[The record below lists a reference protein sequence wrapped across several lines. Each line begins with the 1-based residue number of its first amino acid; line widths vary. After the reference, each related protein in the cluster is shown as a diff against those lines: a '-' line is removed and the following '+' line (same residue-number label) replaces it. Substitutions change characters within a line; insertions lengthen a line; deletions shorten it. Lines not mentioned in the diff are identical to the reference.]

1 MSVNIGTRRWDSRGF
16 WGEVRYTWRKRHCEQ
31 RKVEEGEQHLPFGK
45 AKCVYFPT
53 RTTAKLTQPCKLR
66 TRTREKAA
74 EKSGNVSFSTE
85 NERLLAGALLHRAAG
100 LLHILG
106 ETKKTAVFRKMN
118 TAVGATA
125 MVFISPK
132 RDRRESWQRPFPTD

>member
-16 WGEVRYTWRKRHCEQ
+16 WCRVRYTWRKRHCEQ
-31 RKVEEGEQHLPFGK
+31 RKVEEGEQHLPFGE

-100 LLHILG
+100 LGQTLGGNEKNGGIHLPEYRRWGNSYGVYFAKTRSPRILA
-106 ETKKTAVFRKMN
+106 KA
-118 TAVGATA
+118 
-125 MVFISPK
+125 ISN
-132 RDRRESWQRPFPTD
+132 

>member
-1 MSVNIGTRRWDSRGF
+1 MSVNFGTLQWDSRGF
-16 WGEVRYTWRKRHCEQ
+16 WCRVAILGRKRHCEQ
-31 RKVEEGEQHLPFGK
+31 RKVEEGEQHLPFGE
-45 AKCVYFPT
+45 AKCVYFPM

-100 LLHILG
+100 LQHILG
-106 ETKKTAVFRKMN
+106 GNEKTAVFGEMN

-125 MVFISPK
+125 MVFISP
-132 RDRRESWQRPFPTD
+132 RHDRRESWQRPFPTD

>member
-16 WGEVRYTWRKRHCEQ
+16 WCRVRYTWRKRHCEQ
-31 RKVEEGEQHLPFGK
+31 RKVEEGEQHLPFGE
-45 AKCVYFPT
+45 AKCVHSPT

-85 NERLLAGALLHRAAG
+85 NERIDATIGRHQSVGNG
-100 LLHILG
+100 LCQDSRRSRFG
-106 ETKKTAVFRKMN
+106 EINTIAIAPTAVFRKMN
-118 TAVGATA
+118 TAVFFVST
-125 MVFISPK
+125 
-132 RDRRESWQRPFPTD
+132 ESLP

>member
-16 WGEVRYTWRKRHCEQ
+16 WCEVRYTWPKRHCEQ
-31 RKVEEGEQHLPFGK
+31 RKVEEGEQHLPFGE
-45 AKCVYFPT
+45 AKCAYFPT

-85 NERLLAGALLHRAAG
+85 HERLLAGALLHRAAG
-100 LLHILG
+100 LGQILG
-106 ETKKTAVFRKMN
+106 GNEKNGGIQEDEYRRWGNSYVYFAKTRSPRILAK
-118 TAVGATA
+118 A
-125 MVFISPK
+125 ISN
-132 RDRRESWQRPFPTD
+132 

>member
-1 MSVNIGTRRWDSRGF
+1 MSVNFGTLQWDSRGF
-16 WGEVRYTWRKRHCEQ
+16 WCRAAILGRKRHCEQ
-31 RKVEEGEQHLPFGK
+31 RKVEEGEQYLPFGE

-74 EKSGNVSFSTE
+74 EKRGNVSFSTE

-100 LLHILG
+100 LGQILG
-106 ETKKTAVFRKMN
+106 GNEKNGGIQEDEYRRWGNSYGVYFAKTRSPRILAK
-118 TAVGATA
+118 A
-125 MVFISPK
+125 ISN
-132 RDRRESWQRPFPTD
+132 